1 MTGTQSDGVADN
13 VRAVMQR
20 KGKSQADLAAVL
32 HLSQSAISRRL
43 VGDVA
48 FNTLELRSLAEY
60 LGVSVTSLIRERAVA

>member
-1 MTGTQSDGVADN
+1 MAGTQSDGVADN